1 MRSSLYPALISEL
14 LLLAHAT
21 TALAEYSYRPEDSAT
36 FTVMFEND
44 LFADRDQN
52 YTSGIQL
59 NWMSPDLSEYRDS
72 DKLPDWAV
80 PLVESLP
87 FINEAGL
94 QRNIGFGLGQKIFTP
109 EDTQRTDL
117 IENDQPYAGWLYM
130 SAAFHNKNLY
140 ELDTFEIQMGMVGP
154 AALGEETQ
162 NFVHDLRDFKE
173 ARGWDNQ
180 LKNEPGIILIAE
192 HKDRLL
198 QQNLFSRFGYDVIT
212 YYGGGAGNVYTYANT
227 GLEARIGWNVPIDF
241 GTTRIRPG
249 GDTNAPVDSSDPR
262 LSDTSSFS
270 LHAFAGVTGNLV
282 LRNIFLDGNT
292 FTDSH
297 SVDKRWLVG
306 DLEVGVSMIYRR
318 LKLSYTQVFRTR
330 EFDRQDDSHEFGS
343 ISLSY
348 TF

>member
-1 MRSSLYPALISEL
+1 MRSSPYPSLICGL
-14 LLLAHAT
+14 LMLMHA
-21 TALAEYSYRPEDSAT
+21 AAAVAEHSYRPEDSST
-36 FTVMFEND
+36 FSLMFEND
-44 LFADRDQN
+44 LFANRDQN
-52 YTSGIQL
+52 YTSGIKL

-87 FINEAGL
+87 FINEPGL

-117 IENDQPYAGWLYM
+117 IVDDQPYAGWLYM
-130 SAAFHNKNLY
+130 SAAFHNKNKH
-140 ELDTFEIQMGMVGP
+140 ELDTFEIQLGVVGP

-162 NFVHDLRDFKE
+162 NFVHDLRGFKE

-212 YYGGGAGNVYTYANT
+212 YYGGGAGNVHTYANT

-241 GTTRIRPG
+241 GSTRIRPG
-249 GDTNAPVDSSDPR
+249 GDTNAPADSSDPR
-262 LSDTSSFS
+262 FSYKSAFS

-318 LKLSYTQVFRTR
+318 LKLSYTQVLRTR
-330 EFDRQDDSHEFGS
+330 EFHQQNDNHEFGS